1 MSCDINRLLSLDD
14 PWTSILLF
22 IFLCHNYVEKVYI
35 SATCFET
42 NKYQHH
48 PIFLVHIINYC
59 HFFIFPIFLPD
70 KRIQLIVGLTNHM
83 KSAEFYDK
91 NKQIAIEYTEKMDRM
106 ATAHR
111 RTMNNNN
118 IVQVH
123 HPHLKSKHSHHHHH
137 QQQQQLQPRHDD
149 LANALCGGANCR
161 YYYDSSSPTFP
172 DLTPPSDMPTPH
184 KSLGRKMPTH
194 HQFVDDPDTIEFCV
208 DDETACAKYYKDTGR
223 QKRHK
228 TYDPQVRWSRNN
240 IAVTMERFQ
249 PIVSPSSA
257 SESSSC
263 TSHTSHNSHNSSHN
277 SHNSHHSHNSHQD
290 YAYAYYEPGAI
301 MCHSNIPT
309 PEEVAGPSTMPPPN
323 SMRALLMK
331 CKQRNQ
337 RSSPASR
344 HATHSRYGTHENIY
358 EDVSDEKN
366 ERLVSSAQSLN
377 SDRGCTKKEFQ
388 HILNNHYRVLEELNL
403 SVEELLMSSS
413 PPPEPAPLMIKRA
426 PTVQSCVVD
435 TLGTQLTSLDLK
447 DDLNVGEIVIGE
459 DSGFSGSSSGASC
472 SYIGSLRK
480 KKSII
485 TRSLRRSSAPNCTGT
500 VSSNGT
506 IYGSC
511 RTAKYPPTAAVE
523 HTIQSHAAAPFSSCT
538 VKIKHEKSPDSIQ
551 KSLKFALWNRRSW
564 GKSTLSLLANQLT

>member
-1 MSCDINRLLSLDD
+1 M
-14 PWTSILLF
+14 
-22 IFLCHNYVEKVYI
+22 E
-35 SATCFET
+35 
-42 NKYQHH
+42 
-48 PIFLVHIINYC
+48 
-59 HFFIFPIFLPD
+59 
-70 KRIQLIVGLTNHM
+70 
-83 KSAEFYDK
+83 
-91 NKQIAIEYTEKMDRM
+91 RM
-106 ATAHR
+106 ATSHR

-123 HPHLKSKHSHHHHH
+123 TNFKSKQNHHHHT
-137 QQQQQLQPRHDD
+137 QQQQQHHQQHHQRHDD

-172 DLTPPSDMPTPH
+172 DLTPPCDMPTPH

-263 TSHTSHNSHNSSHN
+263 TSHTSHNSHNS
-277 SHNSHHSHNSHQD
+277 HQD

-309 PEEVAGPSTMPPPN
+309 PEEIAGPSSMPPPN

-331 CKQRNQ
+331 CKE
-337 RSSPASR
+337 RSLRTSPANR
-344 HATHSRYGTHENIY
+344 HANHSRYGTHENIY
-358 EDVSDEKN
+358 EDVSEDKDG
-366 ERLVSSAQSLN
+366 RLVSSAQSLN
-377 SDRGCTKKEFQ
+377 NDRGCTKKEFQ

-511 RTAKYPPTAAVE
+511 RTAKYPPSTAIE
-523 HTIQSHAAAPFSSCT
+523 HTVHSNAAAASMYNSCT

-551 KSLKFALWNRRSW
+551 KSLKFALWNRRS
-564 GKSTLSLLANQLT
+564 